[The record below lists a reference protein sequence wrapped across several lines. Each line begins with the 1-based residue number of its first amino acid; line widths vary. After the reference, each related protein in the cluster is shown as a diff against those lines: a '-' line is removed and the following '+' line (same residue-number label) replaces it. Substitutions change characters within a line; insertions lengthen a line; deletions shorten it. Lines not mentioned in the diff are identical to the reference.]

1 MSVLSRLG
9 CVALFTAVF
18 SWPVSC
24 VQAARYPVRPVR
36 LIVPF
41 PPAGGTDI
49 VARLMGQA
57 LTESFHQQFVVDNR
71 PGAASTIGAS
81 IAAKAIPDGYSLLF
95 VTTSY
100 AISASFYRN
109 LPYDPVKDFTAV
121 SLIASGPLLFV
132 VHPSLKADSIRE
144 LVALAKK
151 MPGKLDYASGGAGGI
166 NHLAGELFNSLAGTQ
181 IVHVPYKG
189 AGPALIGVMSGE
201 AQMMIATL
209 GSALPHVKSGK
220 LKALAVGSVRRTAI
234 LPDLPTV
241 AESGVPGY
249 GAENSYG
256 LLAPHGTPPLI
267 VNLLHRQISETLSTE
282 ETRSKLLKLGFEPTA
297 ATPNEFNAY
306 LKSEIDKWREVLKT
320 AGLASDKTRRPR
332 APEGRR

>member
-9 CVALFTAVF
+9 YITLFVAVF
-18 SWPVSC
+18 SWPASS
-24 VQAARYPVRPVR
+24 VQAGLYPLRPVR

-41 PPAGGTDI
+41 PPSGGTDI
-49 VARLMGQA
+49 VARLVGQG
-57 LTESFHQQFVVDNR
+57 LTGTFGQQFVVDNR

-81 IAAKAIPDGYSLLF
+81 IAAKAAPDGYTLLF
-95 VTTSY
+95 VTASY
-100 AISASFYRN
+100 AISASFYKK

-132 VHPSLKADSIRE
+132 VHPSLKVDSIKE

-151 MPGKLDYASGGAGGI
+151 RPGKLYYASGGAGGI

-201 AQMMIATL
+201 TQMMIATL

-220 LKALAVGSVRRTAI
+220 LTALAVGSERRATI

-256 LLAPHGTPPLI
+256 LLAPHGTPPHI
-267 VNLLHRQISETLSTE
+267 VNLLHRQISEALSTDD
-282 ETRSKLLKLGFEPTA
+282 TRSKLLKLGFEPTI
-297 ATPNEFNAY
+297 ATPDEFSAY
-306 LKSEIDKWREVLKT
+306 LKREIDKWRPVLKR
-320 AGLASDKTRRPR
+320 AGLASGKTR
-332 APEGRR
+332 

>member
-1 MSVLSRLG
+1 MSALSRLG
-9 CVALFTAVF
+9 YITLFVVAL
-18 SWPVSC
+18 SWPVSS
-24 VQAARYPVRPVR
+24 VQAASYPARPVR

-41 PPAGGTDI
+41 PPSGGTDI
-49 VARLMGQA
+49 VARLVGQT
-57 LTESFHQQFVVDNR
+57 LTETFGQQFVIDNR

-81 IAAKAIPDGYSLLF
+81 IAAKAAPDGYTLLF
-95 VTTSY
+95 VTASY
-100 AISASFYRN
+100 AISASFYKN

-132 VHPSLKADSIRE
+132 VHPSLQANSIKA
-144 LVALAKK
+144 LVTFARSA
-151 MPGKLDYASGGAGGI
+151 PGKLHYASGGAGGI
-166 NHLAGELFNSLAGTQ
+166 NHLAGELFNSLARTQ
-181 IVHVPYKG
+181 LVHVPYKG

-220 LKALAVGSVRRTAI
+220 LKALAIGSERRATI

-256 LLAPHGTPPLI
+256 LLAPRGTPPGI
-267 VNLLHRQISETLSTE
+267 VSVLHREISEALKTDDM
-282 ETRSKLLKLGFEPTA
+282 RAKLLKLGFEPLT
-297 ATPNEFNAY
+297 ATPSEFSLY
-306 LKSEIDKWREVLKT
+306 LKREIDKWRQVLKT
-320 AGLASDKTRRPR
+320 AGLASDTTR
-332 APEGRR
+332 

>member
-9 CVALFTAVF
+9 YVALFTAVF

-57 LTESFHQQFVVDNR
+57 LTETFGQQFVVDNR

-81 IAAKAIPDGYSLLF
+81 IAAKAAPDGYTLLF
-95 VTTSY
+95 VTASY
-100 AISASFYRN
+100 AISASFYKK
-109 LPYDPVKDFTAV
+109 LPYDPVKDFTAI
-121 SLIASGPLLFV
+121 SRIASGPLLFV
-132 VHPSLKADSIRE
+132 VHPSLKVDSIKE

-151 MPGKLDYASGGAGGI
+151 RPGKLYYASGGAGGI

-189 AGPALIGVMSGE
+189 AGPAMIGVMSGE

-220 LKALAVGSVRRTAI
+220 LKALAVGSERRATI

-256 LLAPHGTPPLI
+256 LVAPHGTPPHI
-267 VNLLHRQISETLSTE
+267 VNLLHRQISEAVSMDD
-282 ETRSKLLKLGFEPTA
+282 TRSKLLKLGFEPTI
-297 ATPNEFNAY
+297 ATPDEFSAY
-306 LKSEIDKWREVLKT
+306 LKREIAKWRQVLKK
-320 AGLASDKTRRPR
+320 AGLASGKTR
-332 APEGRR
+332 

>member
-1 MSVLSRLG
+1 MSRLSRLG
-9 CVALFTAVF
+9 YITLFVAVF

-41 PPAGGTDI
+41 PPSGGTDI
-49 VARLMGQA
+49 VARLVGQA
-57 LTESFHQQFVVDNR
+57 LTHSFQQQFVVDNR

-81 IAAKAIPDGYSLLF
+81 IAAKAAPDGYTLLF
-95 VTTSY
+95 VTASY
-100 AISASFYRN
+100 AISASFYKH
-109 LPYDPVKDFTAV
+109 LPYDPLADFTPI
-121 SLIASGPLLFV
+121 SLIAAGPLLLV
-132 VHPSLKADSIRE
+132 VHPSLQVDSIKE

-151 MPGKLDYASGGAGGI
+151 TPGKLYYASGGAGGI
-166 NHLAGELFNSLAGTQ
+166 NHLAGELFNSLAGTT

-201 AQMMIATL
+201 TQMMIATL

-220 LKALAVGSVRRTAI
+220 LKALAVGSARRTTV

-249 GAENSYG
+249 RAENWYG
-256 LLAPHGTPPLI
+256 LLAPGGTPPHI
-267 VNLLHRQISETLSTE
+267 VNLLHRQISEALSSNE
-282 ETRSKLLKLGFEPTA
+282 MRAKLLKLGFEPMTS
-297 ATPNEFNAY
+297 TSSGFSAY
-306 LKSEIDKWREVLKT
+306 LKSDIEKWAQVLKT
-320 AGLASDKTRRPR
+320 AGLASSKTR
-332 APEGRR
+332 

>member
-1 MSVLSRLG
+1 
-9 CVALFTAVF
+9 
-18 SWPVSC
+18 

-81 IAAKAIPDGYSLLF
+81 IAAKAIPEGYSLLF

-100 AISASFYRN
+100 AISASFYKN

-256 LLAPHGTPPLI
+256 VLAPHGTPPLI

-320 AGLASDKTRRPR
+320 AGLASGKTRRPR
-332 APEGRR
+332 APAVVR